1 MIGRTANCITLLEAL
16 NKSKKMY
23 AEYMDLTEKAELQR
37 DFSQVEPMRQEL
49 KIQVEALRNLNN
61 PFELELRNDLAI
73 NIGAFFIGRFY
84 DGIAIADFS
93 DQKKYIRRNG
103 RPLEINDDNYEP
115 YHNFKQGFA
124 TVKMKRPH
132 EHQYNYMDRN
142 GRLLLKEPVHTDFE
156 FNEGKAIIAEEQAEK
171 DKYLYGAIDQQ
182 GNAVI
187 PCIFASIGNFSDGVA
202 LVAIDD
208 DGDDWN
214 CGMID
219 SNGNVL
225 LQDADRITD
234 EEKFGEFMRYGRIVV
249 NNNKFTLVNL
259 QGEDLTGEEYEALT
273 PTQNGAMAV
282 KTSTGWKL
290 LDVDGNEID
299 IKTFKHPC
307 PSPAISYSDN
317 EEYWEEAC
325 TILTIKNGKIEEVE
339 TDIKL
344 KEFELNPQ
352 IYIKTEDGRERLV
365 DNYNRPISDEV
376 YIEVEEMCHGIFAVR
391 KLIDNEWYLIDASG
405 KQISTFGFREI
416 NAPFV
421 HGYTIAMIAGYER
434 DQDVVINGESQVIS
448 EKNNIKFV
456 NDDDVVLEVW
466 DRKKEEDET
475 FTDTFY
481 YMDPEGNKLF

>member
-1 MIGRTANCITLLEAL
+1 
-16 NKSKKMY
+16 
-23 AEYMDLTEKAELQR
+23 
-37 DFSQVEPMRQEL
+37 
-49 KIQVEALRNLNN
+49 
-61 PFELELRNDLAI
+61 
-73 NIGAFFIGRFY
+73 
-84 DGIAIADFS
+84 
-93 DQKKYIRRNG
+93 
-103 RPLEINDDNYEP
+103 
-115 YHNFKQGFA
+115 
-124 TVKMKRPH
+124 
-132 EHQYNYMDRN
+132 
-142 GRLLLKEPVHTDFE
+142 
-156 FNEGKAIIAEEQAEK
+156 
-171 DKYLYGAIDQQ
+171 
-182 GNAVI
+182 
-187 PCIFASIGNFSDGVA
+187 VA